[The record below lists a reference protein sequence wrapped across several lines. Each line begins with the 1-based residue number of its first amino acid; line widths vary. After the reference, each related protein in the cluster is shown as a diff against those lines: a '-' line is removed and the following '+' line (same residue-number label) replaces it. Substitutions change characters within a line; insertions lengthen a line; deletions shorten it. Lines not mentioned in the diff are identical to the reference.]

1 MLLPITLI
9 IPTYNEEKNVSK
21 ILYNI
26 NLLKPKEV
34 FIVDGGSKDRTKFLL
49 KNKKVIS
56 SKKSRGYQ
64 LDIGAKKSNQLWLMF
79 LHADT
84 TLNVSNVKEIHK
96 FLEKDNLLKI
106 AYFKLKFDFSS
117 HTANFIANW
126 ANLRTKFFYLPFGD
140 QCLLISKVYY
150 KKIGGFSK
158 IPIMEDMDLVLKI
171 PKNNK
176 ILFNSYVKTSFNKYK
191 KNGVFKQSL
200 KNICSQIKFLIR

>member
-34 FIVDGGSKDRTKFLL
+34 FIVDGGSKDRTRFLL
-49 KNKKVIS
+49 KDKKVIS

-96 FLEKDNLLKI
+96 FLEKDQ
-106 AYFKLKFDFSS
+106 
-117 HTANFIANW
+117 FI
-126 ANLRTKFFYLPFGD
+126 
-140 QCLLISKVYY
+140 
-150 KKIGGFSK
+150 
-158 IPIMEDMDLVLKI
+158 
-171 PKNNK
+171 KNR
-176 ILFNSYVKTSFNKYK
+176 IF
-191 KNGVFKQSL
+191 
-200 KNICSQIKFLIR
+200 